1 MTSLGSTIQTLA
13 KERGLTLSSL
23 ADKMGINRKTLYSCV
38 HGNPRLS
45 ILRNI
50 AEALNVRLSDVIAI
64 AEEVEDAAPQRE
76 EK

>member
-45 ILRNI
+45 SLRNI